1 MPWGA
6 LSFPDAE
13 DEPEM
18 LGPEMLARVI
28 PSPRRTAMLIV
39 GCLVLGTGVTLL
51 LAADLGSDGYS
62 TFVNGLTITTGA
74 DFWVMNLVVGVV
86 LVALAA
92 LRKVCPGAG
101 TVVQVVLVG
110 MTVSVGLDLLSTPDA
125 LGWRL
130 ALLVA
135 AFPVLAVGIALY
147 LGSHT
152 GAGPAEAAALAWDPP
167 VPFRWSYS
175 VVQGGGALG
184 GWLLGA
190 TVGVGTLAV
199 ILLLGPAVDITARL
213 LSLDLHQEPE
223 PVEERAS

>member
-1 MPWGA
+1 M
-6 LSFPDAE
+6 LSP
-13 DEPEM
+13 
-18 LGPEMLARVI
+18 VI
-28 PSPRRTAMLIV
+28 PSARRTAL
-39 GCLVLGTGVTLL
+39 LVLGCVVLGVGVALL

-62 TFVNGLTITTGA
+62 TFVNGLAITTGV
-74 DFWVMNLVVGVV
+74 DFWIVNLVVGVV

-92 LRKVCPGAG
+92 LRRVYPGIG

-110 MTVSVGLDLLSTPDA
+110 VTVSVVLDLLATPDGLA
-125 LGWRL
+125 WRG
-130 ALLVA
+130 ALLAA
-135 AFPVLAVGIALY
+135 AFPVLALGIALY

-167 VPFRWSYS
+167 VPFKWSYS

-199 ILLLGPAVDITARL
+199 ILLLGPAVDLAARI
-213 LSLDLHQEPE
+213 LSLDLHQEADPE
-223 PVEERAS
+223 RHAAT

>member
-1 MPWGA
+1 
-6 LSFPDAE
+6 
-13 DEPEM
+13 M
-18 LGPEMLARVI
+18 L
-28 PSPRRTAMLIV
+28 LI
-39 GCLVLGTGVTLL
+39 GCTVLGTGVAML

-62 TFVNGLTITTGA
+62 TFVNGLTLTTGV
-74 DFWVMNLVVGVV
+74 DFWIMNLVVGAV
-86 LVALAA
+86 LVAMAM
-92 LRKVCPGAG
+92 LRKVIPGVG

-110 MTVSVGLDLLSTPDA
+110 VVVDVALRMLATPDD
-125 LGWRL
+125 LVWRGVLL
-130 ALLVA
+130 AA

-167 VPFRWSYS
+167 VAFRWSYS

-199 ILLLGPAVDITARL
+199 IFLLGPAVDLAARL
-213 LSLDLHQEPE
+213 MRVDLHQQTDP
-223 PVEERAS
+223 PVENAA

>member
-1 MPWGA
+1 M
-6 LSFPDAE
+6 
-13 DEPEM
+13 
-18 LGPEMLARVI
+18 I
-28 PSPRRTAMLIV
+28 PSPRRTAMLLI
-39 GCLVLGTGVTLL
+39 GCTVLGTGVAML

-62 TFVNGLTITTGA
+62 TFVNGLTLTTGV
-74 DFWVMNLVVGVV
+74 DFWIMNLLVGAV
-86 LVALAA
+86 LVALAM
-92 LRKVCPGAG
+92 LRKVIPGVG

-110 MTVSVGLDLLSTPDA
+110 VVVDVALGMMSTPDD
-125 LGWRL
+125 LVWRGV
-130 ALLVA
+130 LLVA

-167 VPFRWSYS
+167 VAFKWSYS

-199 ILLLGPAVDITARL
+199 IFLLGPAVDLTARIL
-213 LSLDLHQEPE
+213 RVDLHQQADPQAD
-223 PVEERAS
+223 RQA